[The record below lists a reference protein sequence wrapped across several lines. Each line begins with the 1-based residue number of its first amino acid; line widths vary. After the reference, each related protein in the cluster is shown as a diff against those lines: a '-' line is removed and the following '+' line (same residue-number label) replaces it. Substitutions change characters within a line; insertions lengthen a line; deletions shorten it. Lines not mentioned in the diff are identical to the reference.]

1 MCIRDSV
8 YGMRLYHGPPT
19 DVEGIEPMKVEL
31 REGEGEWRVTGHVIE
46 GGSREEIKRQLIRS
60 IEAFFELH

>member
-1 MCIRDSV
+1 MSLFTLV
-8 YGMRLYHGPPT
+8 YGMRLYHGPPHRRGGHRT
-19 DVEGIEPMKVEL
+19 HEG
-31 REGEGEWRVTGHVIE
+31 RAAGGEGEWRVTGHVIE